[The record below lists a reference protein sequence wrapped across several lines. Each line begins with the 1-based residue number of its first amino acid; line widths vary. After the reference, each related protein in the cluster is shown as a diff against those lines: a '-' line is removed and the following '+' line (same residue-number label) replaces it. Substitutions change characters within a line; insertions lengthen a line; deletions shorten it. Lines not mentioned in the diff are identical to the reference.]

1 MHIKEEQMA
10 LSSEILK
17 DPKDIKQ
24 KFIGSFT
31 KRQIICFSLAAV
43 IGVPFYFM
51 TRKSLGTD
59 AAALLMMA
67 IMLPFFFFAIYEKE
81 GVHAEV
87 LLVQMINMTFIR
99 AGIRDYK
106 PTTRYDEEKR
116 IENMKK
122 EVEALEEKRGK
133 WKEGKKNSFKKNAH

>member
-1 MHIKEEQMA
+1 MA
-10 LSSEILK
+10 APSEVLK

-31 KRQIICFSLAAV
+31 KRQFICFSMAA
-43 IGVPFYFM
+43 IAGVPFYFM
-51 TRKSLGTD
+51 TRKTLGTD

-81 GVHAEV
+81 GVPAEK
-87 LLVQMINMTFIR
+87 LLIQMVNMTFIR

-106 PTTRYDEEKR
+106 STTKYDEEKR
-116 IENMKK
+116 IEKMKK
-122 EVEALEEKRGK
+122 EVEALEAKRGK
-133 WKEGKKNSFKKNAH
+133 WKESAKSSFKKISH

>member
-1 MHIKEEQMA
+1 MA
-10 LSSEILK
+10 LSSEVLK

-133 WKEGKKNSFKKNAH
+133 WKDGKKNSFKKNAH